1 MLEAIL
7 LVLTIASWVYWIVAW
22 WWVRELTHPRAGGDP
37 EFTPP
42 VTILKPVKGLDFE
55 AYENL
60 RSFCEQDY
68 PEFELLVGVADS
80 TDPVIPVVERVRR
93 DFPGLSIRLVI
104 APTMHVNRKASLLH
118 ALASQARYDVLVA
131 SDSDMRV
138 TPDYLRRVVAPFAD
152 QGVGAVTC
160 AYRGGSP
167 ATLTARLEALHMGV
181 TFLPSVTV
189 ARRFLN
195 MHFALGATIAL
206 RKNALDRIGGFE
218 AVADYLADDYQLGM
232 RIANLGLRV
241 QLSDYIVT
249 CVLGKTTFQ
258 EQWDREVRWARC
270 NRVSRPWEYP
280 GLVLTFSTPLAVLLF
295 VAAPLN
301 PVTWFVLAIS
311 LLLRWLV
318 AWSVTDSIDNRV
330 LRRWLIWLP
339 VRDMLSALVWCAGA
353 MGRRLVWRGEEY
365 TVSREGR
372 LMPVKPQTRG
382 RWAGAARAV
391 RSRLTLSLH
400 RNDKMGS

>member
-22 WWVRELTHPRAGGDP
+22 WWVRELTHPRARGDP

-160 AYRGGSP
+160 PYRGGSP

-241 QLSDYIVT
+241 QLFIDRWASSRLRHYSLVT
-249 CVLGKTTFQ
+249 TDRVYGLMQTGQMKEEYVLG
-258 EQWDREVRWARC
+258 
-270 NRVSRPWEYP
+270 
-280 GLVLTFSTPLAVLLF
+280 
-295 VAAPLN
+295 
-301 PVTWFVLAIS
+301 
-311 LLLRWLV
+311 LLRRCQPATAELYFHPTT
-318 AWSVTDSIDNRV
+318 AATAEPLGPNPGDLATLLSPA
-330 LRRWLIWLP
+330 LRQAVQQEGI
-339 VRDMLSALVWCAGA
+339 
-353 MGRRLVWRGEEY
+353 RLVTYPALAKE
-365 TVSREGR
+365 
-372 LMPVKPQTRG
+372 K
-382 RWAGAARAV
+382 
-391 RSRLTLSLH
+391 
-400 RNDKMGS
+400 KC